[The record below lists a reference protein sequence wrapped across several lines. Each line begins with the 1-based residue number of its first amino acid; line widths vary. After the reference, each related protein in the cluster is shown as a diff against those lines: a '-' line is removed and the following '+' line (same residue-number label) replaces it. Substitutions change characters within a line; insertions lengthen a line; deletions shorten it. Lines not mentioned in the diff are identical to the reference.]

1 MSREVCSEVLFASGK
16 PSQTWTV
23 SRLVQRHLRG
33 LIQPCSSFLQTSLR
47 IFYAL
52 METPPHSDSL
62 ELNGLQWF
70 QRVNG
75 EHLLKC
81 QRTALSK
88 ECNLL
93 SIESVEKIQNSKQHK
108 FKCKKKEKF
117 SSLNMW
123 IVLKCEHEWAA
134 DTKKQTLL
142 ALLKVVNRLCKLNQ
156 HLLYLWKYI
165 LKWIFKVQQTTPTC
179 FRIAFWA
186 EPKINM
192 TDEDMTEEMFSKTMI
207 ISTAALI
214 IAWLITSLS
223 VFCNWEWINL
233 LALAGSPPYSPAYKE
248 NN

>member
-1 MSREVCSEVLFASGK
+1 MQEERKV
-16 PSQTWTV
+16 
-23 SRLVQRHLRG
+23 
-33 LIQPCSSFLQTSLR
+33 
-47 IFYAL
+47 
-52 METPPHSDSL
+52 
-62 ELNGLQWF
+62 
-70 QRVNG
+70 
-75 EHLLKC
+75 
-81 QRTALSK
+81 
-88 ECNLL
+88 
-93 SIESVEKIQNSKQHK
+93 
-108 FKCKKKEKF
+108 FK
-117 SSLNMW
+117 LNMW